1 MSTHFHKFSTVLS
14 LLAVGLFVFTAVVQ
28 AQPLMSPR
36 FEQMTCGSSIPDSL
50 VSVVIF
56 MDNHSAQN
64 KVFRINEQ
72 SNLNRSARIKAVTRS
87 LKSFQASGSGT
98 VEFFLKNNSVTD
110 IEKFWIV
117 PAFAATIP
125 ADRLDELSRFTG
137 ISMIIPDVALEYIEP
152 VEIKNA
158 PAIAA
163 SSTTA
168 LQMLNVPAL
177 WSQGYTGQGRLVCS
191 FDTGVESTHPALSSK
206 WRGNHAPL
214 SECWYSP
221 INPSVAP
228 YDNVGHGTHT
238 MGIVLGSVAAD
249 TFGVAPGAEW
259 ITAGVIDQ
267 GRDLNTMLS
276 DIIRAFQ
283 WALNPDGDTAT
294 TDDVP
299 DVISNSWGVPAGI
312 LPPCNDLFWQV
323 IDNAE
328 AAGIVTIF
336 AAGNEGP
343 DPASIRNPA
352 DRASTPINSFSVGA
366 VDNDKVIAGFSSR
379 GPSSCD
385 ANKIKPEIVAPGVG
399 IYSSTKGGTYK
410 VMSGTSMAAPF
421 ISGLVLLCRQYNPDA
436 TVEQIKCALLQAAE
450 DLGPVGEDNAYG
462 HGLVDASKLFSFLPL
477 PSTTNFIITGTGIS
491 GDGVAAPGETVE
503 LQLTLQNSAGNV
515 DQVTGRLFV
524 EDETQVNIIDDEA
537 TFFFGIGGTMAMN
550 FSLFNMTFNEEL
562 RHGDEVLFNL
572 IVEKPEIFVCDT
584 LEFTLPIGFVPP
596 GNVVDIQ
603 NSRIAFSASDFAQYG
618 FAPGSI
624 YNLTGQGFRY
634 NNSENLLYE
643 AGIILGRNNLQLSS
657 SVRNEVGVFV
667 PSDFTPV
674 EEITSDFIAGDGA
687 TRLKA
692 RYNDTYSEIS
702 IPVTVAQEIISYD
715 DGFSDGFVIMK
726 YRLVNESLENL
737 THLSFGFMADFDL
750 SGQTEQVVLNET
762 MEIIYQKSPEG
773 PMVGLVN
780 LKNIASYKAF
790 ENGSE
795 KVGFTRGELF
805 NIIASTNNNIDST
818 PAGDMLFMVCSEA
831 LDIKYNDSVEIAFA
845 LVAGDNVDELIS
857 AALIARQKYDV
868 ITAIEIEEGNRPTDY
883 TLNQNYP
890 NPFNPTTTISFSLP
904 VSGEV
909 GLEVFNLLGQKVKVL
924 QNGQMSAGQHTLEW
938 DATGDDGHSVATG
951 VYFYRLTTSE
961 FTQTKKMMLLK

>member
-1 MSTHFHKFSTVLS
+1 MSTHFHKFFTVRS
-14 LLAVGLFVFTAVVQ
+14 LLVVGLFVFTAVVQ

-36 FEQMTCGSSIPDSL
+36 FDRLLSRSSVSDSL
-50 VSVVIF
+50 ISIVVF
-56 MDNHSAQN
+56 LDNQSAQD
-64 KVFRINEQ
+64 KVFKINEQ
-72 SNLNRSARIKAVTRS
+72 SNLKRSARIKAVTRQ
-87 LKSFQASGSGT
+87 LKSFQARGSGA
-98 VEFFLKNNSVTD
+98 VEFFLNNNSVTD

-125 ADRLDELSRFTG
+125 ADRLEELSRFQG
-137 ISMIIPDVALEYIEP
+137 VSMIISDVALEFYEP

-158 PAIAA
+158 PALAA

-206 WRGNHAPL
+206 WRGSHEPL

-221 INPSVAP
+221 INPASAP

-238 MGIVLGSVAAD
+238 MGIVLGSTAAD

-283 WALNPDGDTAT
+283 WALNPDGDTTT

-385 ANKIKPEIVAPGVG
+385 ATKIKPEIVAPGVG

-436 TVEQIKCALLQAAE
+436 TVEQIKYALIQAAE

-462 HGLVDASKLFSFLPL
+462 HGLVDASMLFGFLPL
-477 PSTTNFIITGTGIS
+477 PSTTNFIITDSRIS

-503 LQLTLQNSAGNV
+503 LQLALQNSAGNV
-515 DQVTGRLFV
+515 DQVTGRLV
-524 EDETQVNIIDDEA
+524 AEDENLVNIINDEA

-550 FSLFNMTFNEEL
+550 FSMFNVAFDEEL
-562 RHGDEVLFNL
+562 RHGDEVTLNL
-572 IVEKPEIFVCDT
+572 IIEKPEIFVCDT
-584 LEFTLPIGFVPP
+584 LEFTLPIGFIPP
-596 GNVVDIQ
+596 GNIADIQ
-603 NSRIAFSASDFAQYG
+603 NGRIAFSASDFAQYG
-618 FAPGSI
+618 FAAGSI
-624 YNLTGQGFRY
+624 YNLAGQGFRY
-634 NNSENLLYE
+634 NNSGNLLYE

-657 SVRNEVGVFV
+657 SVRNEDGDFV

-674 EEITSDFIAGDGA
+674 EEITSDFIPGDGA

-692 RYNDTYSEIS
+692 RFVDTYSEIS
-702 IPVTVAQEIISYD
+702 IPVTVAQEIVNYD
-715 DGFSDGFVIMK
+715 DGLSDGFVIMK

-750 SGQTEQVVLNET
+750 SGETEQVVLDET
-762 MEIIYQKSPEG
+762 MEIIYQKSSEG

-780 LKNIASYKAF
+780 LKNITSYKAF
-790 ENGSE
+790 DNGTE
-795 KVGFTRGELF
+795 KIGFTRGEQYNL
-805 NIIASTNNNIDST
+805 IASTSDSVDST
-818 PAGDMLFMVCSEA
+818 VTGDMFFMACSEA
-831 LDIKYNDSVEIAFA
+831 LDIKINDSVEIAFA
-845 LVAGDNVDELIS
+845 LVAGDNLDELIS
-857 AALIARQKYDV
+857 AALIARQKFDV
-868 ITAIEIEEGNRPTDY
+868 ITAIEIEEGNRPTGY
-883 TLNQNYP
+883 SLNQNYP

-904 VSGEV
+904 TGGEV
-909 GLEVFNLLGQKVKVL
+909 SLEVFNLLGQKVKVL
-924 QNGQMSAGQHTLEW
+924 KAGQMPVGEHTLEW
-938 DATGDDGHSVATG
+938 DATDDNGQTVATG
-951 VYFYRLTTSE
+951 VYFYRLTTSD